1 MNQLVKE
8 AIDRILKAEKQA
20 DEIENDAVQTVKQIE
35 SETTQ
40 TVAAIF
46 DQAKKQ
52 TEIYRQEILE
62 KAARFS
68 KEEETA
74 WIESKMQRFEK
85 QYEIMKRNL
94 DSVSE
99 QLFLQLKGSTPLT
112 EER

>member
-1 MNQLVKE
+1 MVKE

-52 TEIYRQEILE
+52 TENGNGNADAEATGANAVKTTSADDA
-62 KAARFS
+62 KAPSDMPNVPAS
-68 KEEETA
+68 EE
-74 WIESKMQRFEK
+74 
-85 QYEIMKRNL
+85 
-94 DSVSE
+94 
-99 QLFLQLKGSTPLT
+99 
-112 EER
+112 